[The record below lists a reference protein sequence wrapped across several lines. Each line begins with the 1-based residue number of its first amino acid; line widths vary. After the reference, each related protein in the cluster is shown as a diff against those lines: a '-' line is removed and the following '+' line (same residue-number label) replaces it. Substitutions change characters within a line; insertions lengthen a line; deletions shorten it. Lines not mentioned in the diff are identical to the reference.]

1 VAFKPAPSGS
11 GTAAGAEI
19 FQDGAAMWFNKLIQF
34 TFNICGSVLLLFM
47 LFSIGLLLIMLAVL
61 TRFQ

>member
-1 VAFKPAPSGS
+1 M
-11 GTAAGAEI
+11 AAGAEL

-34 TFNICGSVLLLFM
+34 AFNICGSVLLLFM

-61 TRFQ
+61 TRLQ